1 MTWTS
6 GTLSKHYLLREVIG
20 VISNSWNQVNLSL
33 DRFHAISSAE
43 WGTSGPPVWLEPTAA
58 QVCHAK
64 DREGWNWRDDLH
76 FKYWP
81 ESFGKAGNHPG
92 FIGNLMSSAFFLGRG
107 DFGADWWKAVS
118 FCCFSECGTYRVVLC
133 RAERSRL
140 CASEFDLTTA
150 NEKWLIIV
158 TAQSFIRPFRA
169 SFQQTSSKSPFL
181 VQADLQEH
189 KTLLFP
195 KGFPPPA

>member
-1 MTWTS
+1 MKSSKICPWTAS
-6 GTLSKHYLLREVIG
+6 VPSLLQNEEL
-20 VISNSWNQVNLSL
+20 Q
-33 DRFHAISSAE
+33 
-43 WGTSGPPVWLEPTAA
+43 GPL
-58 QVCHAK
+58 H
-64 DREGWNWRDDLH
+64 GWSQLLH
-76 FKYWP
+76 KFAMQRT
-81 ESFGKAGNHPG
+81 GKAGTDG
-92 FIGNLMSSAFFLGRG
+92 ITYILSIELKASEKLVTTLGLLVTWWALLFAWEWG
-107 DFGADWWKAVS
+107 DFGVDWWKAVS

-140 CASEFDLTTA
+140 CTSEFDLTTV

-189 KTLLFP
+189 KTFLFP